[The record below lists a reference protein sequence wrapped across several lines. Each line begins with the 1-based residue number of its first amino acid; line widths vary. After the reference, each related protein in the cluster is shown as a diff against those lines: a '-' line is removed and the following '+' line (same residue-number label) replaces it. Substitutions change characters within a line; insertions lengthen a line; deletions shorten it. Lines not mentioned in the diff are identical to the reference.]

1 MACFGPLCG
10 SGSRPVAP
18 PAAPPAPVPA
28 AAVAAGGAGGA
39 GAPPVSNADK
49 FRAAPDYD
57 SLIKLEPPK
66 PLPHIA
72 RDYFPFQIIMKK
84 PDIYAA
90 ELSEYEKK
98 FAVWNT
104 ILEEKFP
111 GEKARKNAA
120 VEKFYSDYKKHS
132 TPDLEPRVG
141 GRVKLADGT
150 THTIERDFG
159 VNYVSNTG
167 REFTLSDIVSVLSG
181 GRRKTRHRKN
191 RRSKKVRKTKRNRS
205 A

>member
-28 AAVAAGGAGGA
+28 AAVAAGGAG
-39 GAPPVSNADK
+39 APPVSNADK

-57 SLIKLEPPK
+57 SLMKLEPPK

-98 FAVWNT
+98 IAVWNT

-191 RRSKKVRKTKRNRS
+191 RNRRSKKARKTKRNRS